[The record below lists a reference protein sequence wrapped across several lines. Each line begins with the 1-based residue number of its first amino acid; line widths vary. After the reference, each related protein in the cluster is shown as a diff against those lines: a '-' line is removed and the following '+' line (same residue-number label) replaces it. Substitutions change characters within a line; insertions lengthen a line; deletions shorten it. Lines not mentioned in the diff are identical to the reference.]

1 MSKLKSRLV
10 TDLVKLKKPIKVTKF
25 KPREAEVIAAAL
37 FTELNKHGGFG
48 LSANQIG
55 LDKRICVVNV
65 KEPFFLE
72 NPRIVE
78 KSEELYSYME
88 ACLSL
93 PKSKAKPITTV
104 RHLAITVEADNFEG
118 RLSFGPDNFDEWN
131 TDSVSFWRDR
141 GFLECVAV
149 QHEIDHLNGITI
161 KDKNYA
167 YFS

>member
-10 TDLVKLKKPIKVTKF
+10 TDLIKLKKPIEVTKF
-25 KPREAEVIAAAL
+25 KPKEAEVIAAAL

-78 KSEELYSYME
+78 KSEELYSSWCAFLTVAFPSWVE
-88 ACLSL
+88 GVSVSGFSFLKQKNRQRPL
-93 PKSKAKPITTV
+93 TLLHPNSKAGLGMGMEST
-104 RHLAITVEADNFEG
+104 
-118 RLSFGPDNFDEWN
+118 
-131 TDSVSFWRDR
+131 
-141 GFLECVAV
+141 
-149 QHEIDHLNGITI
+149 
-161 KDKNYA
+161 
-167 YFS
+167 